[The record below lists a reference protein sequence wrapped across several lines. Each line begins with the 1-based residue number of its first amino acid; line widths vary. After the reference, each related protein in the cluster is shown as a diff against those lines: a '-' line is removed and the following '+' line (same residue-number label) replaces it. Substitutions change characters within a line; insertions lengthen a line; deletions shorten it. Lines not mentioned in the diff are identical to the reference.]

1 MFNYSKI
8 IIPLLFFIISTIIF
22 VILHSTY
29 LVENDYSS
37 RNLNLNDLMNL
48 EKNSLD
54 EINLEKKNNLNNLLK
69 TKQPIQ
75 TPNEI
80 TNYYNKLFQHENFSF
95 SALGGQLKNNIG
107 TKHGNKRIERTV
119 LTSKLANSL
128 NNAVK
133 QENQAAL
140 TKYYKDL
147 ENRNQLRKQLLSNNA
162 ELNRL
167 NGVTYERQPI
177 YFIINNEST
186 KNIYYSNEIGSNIT
200 QLPEAGFNGKCV
212 DISATDELVV
222 AINTDGK
229 IYVKNKHDINSSWV
243 KIPGLLQMISC
254 DSNSIIGVNRNG
266 DLFFGNFTSS
276 NQYYLQSL
284 SDSSSAFW
292 KRIRNGYNTCTA
304 TGNTYFYALTVN
316 NKIHIIKKN
325 SIYDSPK
332 ERTLPQNSVG
342 VGICADKDYL
352 WIIDYNR
359 NLFRTDIEDFNQNKY
374 QWKSVTLP
382 GRGEKTPYPTVWPP
396 KFNNHISYIDSS
408 DPNYICISDYIG
420 WTYYLSKNNSNYH
433 STIRDTDW
441 EHWPSSGQ
449 IGYAI
454 KLIGSSEHTY
464 TENRTGSDYLQEDRG
479 KVCCIKHEV
488 KPNDPEYSNDFITF
502 DSKNR
507 CNSNSNCAGFQMLLD
522 GTLPNGDLDTVYDY
536 GRVCFS
542 NSKKSGTSK
551 NPFYQKK
558 NHTDSTGLLGD
569 GLCKQNN

>member
-8 IIPLLFFIISTIIF
+8 IIPLLFFIISSIIF

-54 EINLEKKNNLNNLLK
+54 EINLEKKSNLNNLLK
-69 TKQPIQ
+69 TTEPIK

-95 SALGGQLKNNIG
+95 SALNGQLTNNIG
-107 TKHGNKRIERTV
+107 SNNGNIRKEQTV
-119 LTSKLANSL
+119 LTSGLANSV

-140 TKYYKDL
+140 NKYNKNIED
-147 ENRNQLRKQLLSNNA
+147 RNQLRRQLLGNNA

-167 NGVTYERQPI
+167 NGVTYETEPI
-177 YFIINNEST
+177 YFIINNQST
-186 KNIYYSNEIGSNIT
+186 NNIYYSNEIGSNIT
-200 QLPEAGFNGKCV
+200 KLPASGFNGECV

-222 AINTDGK
+222 AINTDGE
-229 IYVKNKHDINSSWV
+229 IYVKNKHDIKSSWV
-243 KIPGLLQMISC
+243 KIPGLLKMISC
-254 DSNSIIGVNRNG
+254 DKNSIIGVNKYN
-266 DLFFGNFTSS
+266 DLFLGNFTSS
-276 NQYYLQSL
+276 NQKYLETL
-284 SDSSSAFW
+284 SNSKNIFW
-292 KRIRNGYNTCTA
+292 KFYNIRVKYKTCTA
-304 TGNTYFYALTVN
+304 TGDRYFYALTVN
-316 NKIHIIKKN
+316 NTIHMIEKNHMFDSPSGTNTNSQEKTAPKN
-325 SIYDSPK
+325 S
-332 ERTLPQNSVG
+332 

-359 NLFRTDIEDFNQNKY
+359 KLFRTDIEDFNQSNNY
-374 QWKSVTLP
+374 YWESVNSP
-382 GRGEKTPYPTVWPP
+382 GRGQTVWPP

-454 KLIGSSEHTY
+454 KLIGSSGHTY
-464 TENRTGSDYLQEDRG
+464 TANSTGSDYLQEDG
-479 KVCCIKHEV
+479 GNVCCIDHVAES
-488 KPNDPEYSNDFITF
+488 NNSEYTNEFITF

-522 GTLPNGDLDTVYDY
+522 GTLPNGELDTVNNH

-542 NSKKSGTSK
+542 NSKKSGTNK
-551 NPFYQKK
+551 NPFYQKD
-558 NHTDSTGLLGD
+558 NHNDSTGLLGD
-569 GLCKQNN
+569 GLCK

>member
-48 EKNSLD
+48 QKNSLD
-54 EINLEKKNNLNNLLK
+54 EINLEKKSNLNNLLK
-69 TKQPIQ
+69 TTEPIK

-95 SALGGQLKNNIG
+95 SALGGQLKNYESNDG
-107 TKHGNKRIERTV
+107 DTRLEQTV
-119 LTSKLANSL
+119 LTSKLANNINNSVRQKNQDAL
-128 NNAVK
+128 NK
-133 QENQAAL
+133 YNQDIR
-140 TKYYKDL
+140 K
-147 ENRNQLRKQLLSNNA
+147 RNIERGQLLSNNA

-167 NGVTYERQPI
+167 NGVTYETKPI
-177 YFIINNEST
+177 YFIINNES
-186 KNIYYSNEIGSNIT
+186 KNNIYYSNEIGSNIT
-200 QLPEAGFNGKCV
+200 NLPSSVFNGKCV
-212 DISATDELVV
+212 DISATDKLVV
-222 AINTDGK
+222 AINSERE
-229 IYVKNKHDINSSWV
+229 IYVKNKHDIKLPWV
-243 KIPGLLQMISC
+243 KMYGSLKMISC
-254 DSNSIIGVNRNG
+254 DSNSIIGVNINNG
-266 DLFFGNFTSS
+266 LFLGNFTSS
-276 NQYYLQSL
+276 NQKYLEKL
-284 SDSSSAFW
+284 SSYTSNFW
-292 KRIRNGYNTCTA
+292 KQIGNGYKTCTA
-304 TGNTYFYALTVN
+304 TGDRYFYALTLN
-316 NKIHIIKKN
+316 NTIHMIQKN
-325 SIYDSPK
+325 RMFESPSGTNTNSQ

-359 NLFRTDIEDFNQNKY
+359 KLFRTDIEDFNQNNY
-374 QWKSVTLP
+374 QWKSVTVP
-382 GRGEKTPYPTVWPP
+382 GREQTVWPP
-396 KFNNHISYIDSS
+396 NYDNHISYIDSS

-454 KLIGSSEHTY
+454 KLIGSSGHTY
-464 TENRTGSDYLQEDRG
+464 TPNSTGSDYLQEDG
-479 KVCCIKHEV
+479 ANVCCIDHVAES
-488 KPNDPEYSNDFITF
+488 NNPEYTNEFITF

-522 GTLPNGDLDTVYDY
+522 GTLPNGELDTVNNH

-542 NSKKSGTSK
+542 NTKKSGTSR
-551 NPFYQKK
+551 NPFHQKD
-558 NHTDSTGLLGD
+558 NHSDSTDLLGD
-569 GLCKQNN
+569 GLCR